1 MPYIINTKP
10 LFYDYFPHLPT
21 RRMKEDFGLG
31 YFEQAIVRDE
41 IQGVI
46 TMAYDQLVDQH
57 DLRHYDVYGEV
68 GEQFDDNFYRE
79 LKEAVS
85 LKLLEMD
92 TWIFLDGLMPKKE
105 IEDEQENADFLTK
118 IGAIKPRDRIGALIA
133 VGGST
138 RSWQSMALECMQAS
152 TFSNSFK
159 IIDMY
164 MATMVPAPAQVLL
177 HEEKLARAREILHS
191 ELH

>member
-31 YFEQAIVRDE
+31 YFEQALVRDE

-118 IGAIKPRDRIGALIA
+118 IGASMGLSLPR
-133 VGGST
+133 S
-138 RSWQSMALECMQAS
+138 QA
-152 TFSNSFK
+152 TGR
-159 IIDMY
+159 
-164 MATMVPAPAQVLL
+164 VLL
-177 HEEKLARAREILHS
+177 KDVFILLINYDMEPLS
-191 ELH
+191 GQELMHLTKIS